1 MDAAFLTLWK
11 SYFAFLKTYDQVPPE
26 KRNETYTETIL
37 NVLATL
43 DIMHSSENLVDY
55 STFCKK
61 LKPMA
66 DDSKYLHRFDMGT
79 RDRKPKIVSHPPKQ
93 QQEEVVL
100 GPGSEADFIKVLSL
114 MK

>member
-1 MDAAFLTLWK
+1 MDAAFHTLWK
-11 SYFAFLKTYDQVPPE
+11 SYFAFLKAYDLIPPE

-37 NVLATL
+37 TTLATL

-66 DDSKYLHRFDMGT
+66 DDSQYLHRFDIGA
-79 RDRKPKIVSHPPKQ
+79 RDRKPKIVTPPSKQ
-93 QQEEVVL
+93 QEDVIL
-100 GPGSEADFIKVLSL
+100 GPGSEADFIKVLPF
-114 MK
+114 MR

>member
-11 SYFAFLKTYDQVPPE
+11 SYFAFLKTYDQIPPE
-26 KRNETYTETIL
+26 KRNETYTDTIL

-66 DDSKYLHRFDMGT
+66 DDSQYLHRFDIGG
-79 RDRKPKIVSHPPKQ
+79 RDRKPNIVSPPKQ
-93 QQEEVVL
+93 PEEEVIL
-100 GPGSEADFIKVLSL
+100 GPGSEADYIKMLPF
-114 MK
+114 MR